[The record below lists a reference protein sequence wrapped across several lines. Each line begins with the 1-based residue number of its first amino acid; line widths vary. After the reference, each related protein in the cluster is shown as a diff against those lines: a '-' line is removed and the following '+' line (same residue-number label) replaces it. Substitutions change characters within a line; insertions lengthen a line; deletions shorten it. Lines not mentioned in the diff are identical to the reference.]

1 MPTGKSIKNGA
12 LKLTKAVGP
21 PLAAITQGQDPL
33 KSLQEEVAR
42 LRQELEALRKE
53 KEVTVVQKLGQGAR
67 DTLIKIVICWLFFM
81 LFEQSTKNLGP
92 EMAAQIQGYK
102 EILCDLFEAL
112 FTPTFQHGGYATE
125 TVDIEGKIIVVPFA
139 TEAHR
144 DLFHRLMNQLM
155 NQRGGTR
162 RRYRRR
168 TQVHKLTRRAA

>member
-1 MPTGKSIKNGA
+1 MPTGKSTKNGA

-42 LRQELEALRKE
+42 LRHDLEALRKE

-125 TVDIEGKIIVVPFA
+125 TVEIEGKIIVVPFA

-162 RRYRRR
+162 RCRRYRRR
-168 TQVHKLTRRAA
+168 TRHV